1 MLHPQ
6 GLLKGSMNTEENV
19 TTIWLLSTLGNP
31 RSTVGHSS
39 VVSVGSTVVK
49 KRDIL
54 GVSIPST
61 CNAIQKNET
70 RLPLR
75 QISNLLYGVIL
86 CYNKKTEY
94 VLSDLTAILMQLSR
108 QKQYRFATSRRR
120 KNAGVFS
127 GGVGTRLEGLMN
139 MHVSIEE
146 LLLEDDPTFD
156 VNYMADCSV
165 FDLETGDT
173 KTSHTDALVIRR
185 QDYMNELSNS
195 ERTDNSKMMP
205 NSTSDYRSLIS
216 TIEEIPIDID
226 FNLDID
232 ELEGQHGTTASSRSP
247 SGTTGEHSS
256 ANLDRL
262 DDANI
267 TFTNLDLEIGDN
279 NINDNSEEMYNA
291 DSGIQAADGPG
302 SKSNP
307 HRKPGEVG
315 GLTKKARVSKDTD
328 QQILGRIKCDERI
341 GIQTSTLRFNND
353 NYGQFMQQRSSRHL
367 PHPGRNKNWK
377 DSFLKGEDTQIG
389 GVSAPIPILTKAWN
403 FLFDI
408 LSNYEEGEEEGA
420 RFLDDR
426 SAERGRQRYR
436 TSSGSWSHGTE
447 SIRSEEQGRRQ
458 RYLRDSIDIFGMD
471 ENNQNES
478 LNNGNDNGNT
488 TNMLLHLDQIDEELE
503 GANTLGELNR
513 YYQSESIEVPSS
525 QDFLRVDLRLPP
537 SSFDKSDSLPRA
549 FSKRNNEEVED
560 VIDTLRSRVP
570 QRSHSGF
577 GNRTNISS
585 VGNVR
590 SESASGVSTSDILG
604 GKVLDHQSMKFYDY
618 IKEKALFLGVE
629 TQSNYPFQRRLLF
642 EDLLPSGSSNN
653 EPPPISRR
661 VVAGAFLTVLNLASK
676 GMLAIKGD
684 GQAEPQSATKFST
697 STGRDIVLCV

>member
-1 MLHPQ
+1 M
-6 GLLKGSMNTEENV
+6 LKGSMNTEENV

-31 RSTVGHSS
+31 RSAVGQSS

-108 QKQYRFATSRRR
+108 QKQHRFAASRKHR
-120 KNAGVFS
+120 NARVLNGS
-127 GGVGTRLEGLMN
+127 TENQLEGLN
-139 MHVSIEE
+139 MHANIEE

-156 VNYMADCSV
+156 VHYMADCSV
-165 FDLETGDT
+165 FDLEALGDA
-173 KTSHTDALVIRR
+173 KASHEDALVIRR

-205 NSTSDYRSLIS
+205 NSTSGYRSLIS

-232 ELEGQHGTTASSRSP
+232 ELEGQHGTTASSGSLL
-247 SGTTGEHSS
+247 GEHSP

-262 DDANI
+262 DDANT

-279 NINDNSEEMYNA
+279 NNDNLITSEERYNNA
-291 DSGIQAADGPG
+291 DNGVQAADDGPEN
-302 SKSNP
+302 KSNP
-307 HRKPGEVG
+307 HRKPGEMG
-315 GLTKKARVSKDTD
+315 GLSKKARVSKATD

-341 GIQTSTLRFNND
+341 GIQTSTLRFTNE
-353 NYGQFMQQRSSRHL
+353 NYGQLMQQKSGRQVS
-367 PHPGRNKNWK
+367 HPGRNRGWK
-377 DSFLKGEDTQIG
+377 DSFLGKDSQIG
-389 GVSAPIPILTKAWN
+389 GVSTPIPILTKAWN

-408 LSNYEEGEEEGA
+408 LSNYEEGVEEVG
-420 RFLDDR
+420 FLDDR
-426 SAERGRQRYR
+426 SAERGRQRHR

-478 LNNGNDNGNT
+478 FNNNNSNT
-488 TNMLLHLDQIDEELE
+488 ANMLLHLDQIDEELE

-513 YYQSESIEVPSS
+513 YYQSEPMEVPSS

-549 FSKRNNEEVED
+549 FSKRNTEEVED
-560 VIDTLRSRVP
+560 VIDTLRSRAP
-570 QRSHSGF
+570 QRSYSGF
-577 GNRTNISS
+577 GNRTNIPS
-585 VGNVR
+585 VDNVR
-590 SESASGVSTSDILG
+590 NESASEAATSDILG
-604 GKVLDHQSMKFYDY
+604 NKVLDHQSMKFYDY

-629 TQSNYPFQRRLLF
+629 TQSDYPFQRTLFF
-642 EDLLPSGSSNN
+642 EDLLPGGSSNN

-676 GMLAIKGD
+676 GMLAIKED
-684 GQAEPQSATKFST
+684 GEAEQQPATKFST
-697 STGRDIVLCV
+697 LTGRDIVLCV